1 MTNVLLKKTPTIE
14 LDGEQY
20 ELPRLS
26 TNLAFKVIKSINDI
40 GLDKVLK
47 LAAAYQGQIDDGKNE
62 QEAIVLV
69 GGAFLSEF
77 ATMQPTI
84 QGLLATFLGVEYEEA
99 GELPITVYPLLL
111 KEIKNHPDL
120 EVFLKLVKAM
130 AKNKTAP
137 TEAVPKQ

>member
-1 MTNVLLKKTPTIE
+1 MANVLLKNTPIIE

-20 ELPRLS
+20 QLPRLS

-40 GLDKVLK
+40 GLDKLLK
-47 LAAAYQGQIDDGKNE
+47 LVAAYQGQLEEGKDE

-69 GGAFLSEF
+69 GSAFLSEF

-99 GELPITVYPLLL
+99 GEFPITVYPLLL
-111 KEIKNHPDL
+111 KEIKIHPDL
-120 EVFLKLVKAM
+120 EFFLKLVKATT
-130 AKNKTAP
+130 KNKTAP
-137 TEAVPKQ
+137 TATKK